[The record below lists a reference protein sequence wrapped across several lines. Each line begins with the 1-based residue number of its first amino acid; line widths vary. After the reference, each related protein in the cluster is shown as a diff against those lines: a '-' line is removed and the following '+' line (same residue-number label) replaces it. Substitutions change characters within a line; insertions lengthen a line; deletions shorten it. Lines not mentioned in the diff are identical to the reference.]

1 MGLPWAANAT
11 ANTELHNYL
20 YFIIT
25 TSGLLGNYLEKE
37 KMKQYQVS
45 FNQC

>member
-11 ANTELHNYL
+11 GTENTGLLIYL

-25 TSGLLGNYLEKE
+25 TSSLVGNYLEKE
-37 KMKQYQVS
+37 KMKQ
-45 FNQC
+45 

>member
-11 ANTELHNYL
+11 ANTGYIGNYL

-25 TSGLLGNYLEKE
+25 TSGLVGNYLEKE
-37 KMKQYQVS
+37 KM
-45 FNQC
+45 